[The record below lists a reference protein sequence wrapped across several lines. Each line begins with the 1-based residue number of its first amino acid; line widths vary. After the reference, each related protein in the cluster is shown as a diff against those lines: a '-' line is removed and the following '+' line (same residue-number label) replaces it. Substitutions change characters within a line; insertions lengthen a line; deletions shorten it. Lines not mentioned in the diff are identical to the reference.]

1 MGQGRR
7 QARPLRGFVA
17 AAGLALLP
25 LGARA
30 GPALTP
36 TETLWLDLGTPV
48 LRDALR
54 EPLPVDIVVQPA
66 ARPGDPPLALGFDA
80 GRCKLVL
87 SMRGNPAA
95 QATLDAIAPDLLG
108 PAVEAMTAHEV
119 GHCWRYV
126 HGQWHRV
133 PAGFVSAPPPRD
145 DAPRLAQL
153 QREMDETRREEG
165 YADLVGLAWTARRH
179 PALYARVHAWLTAV
193 RGHEPAQ
200 GGHHDTL
207 AWLRA
212 AAEPGAFD
220 AARNPFEAALPVW
233 QRALSAEP

>member
-1 MGQGRR
+1 M
-7 QARPLRGFVA
+7 A
-17 AAGLALLP
+17 AAGLALLA

-66 ARPGDPPLALGFDA
+66 AKPGDPPLALGFDA

-95 QATLDAIAPDLLG
+95 QATLDAIEPDLLG
-108 PAVEAMTAHEV
+108 PAVEAMTAHEI

-126 HGQWHRV
+126 HDQWHRV
-133 PAGFVSAPPPRD
+133 PAGFVGTGAPPLGD
-145 DAPRLAQL
+145 GSARLARL

-165 YADLVGLAWTARRH
+165 YADLVGLAWTARRN
-179 PALYARVHAWLTAV
+179 PALYARVHAWLTAL
-193 RGHEPAQ
+193 RGRKPAA

-212 AAEPGAFD
+212 AADPGVFD
-220 AARNPFEAALPVW
+220 ATKSPFEAALPLW
-233 QRALSAEP
+233 QRGLDVAATPPD